1 MTPTTSMI
9 LLAAWFLLTA
19 SALIALM
26 LRAHGQIQRYRDEP
40 TSKRAWTLQ
49 RDQIES
55 IDMELQAIKRKT
67 SAAQLEREDLR
78 DRIVSVGNRLA
89 NVQRRD
95 KSAKID
101 EMMDQLVASQN
112 GDEESDQEPSLPF
125 PNQPPSLAKTVNGEI
140 VDFR

>member
-1 MTPTTSMI
+1 
-9 LLAAWFLLTA
+9 
-19 SALIALM
+19 M
-26 LRAHGQIQRYRDEP
+26 LRANTQIRRYRDEP
-40 TSKRAWTLQ
+40 TSKKAWTLQ
-49 RDQIES
+49 REAIES

-95 KSAKID
+95 KSDKLD

-112 GDEESDQEPSLPF
+112 GDEESGDEPSLPF
-125 PNQPPSLAKTVNGEI
+125 PQQPPSLAKTVNGEI
-140 VDFR
+140 IDYR

>member
-1 MTPTTSMI
+1 MI